1 MTYHLGRPLG
11 TRMAGV
17 YVAETSNIRR
27 LSAGEQRSS
36 AGHIAMLSFV
46 IGVIVGMIIGA
57 LVTV

>member
-1 MTYHLGRPLG
+1 MTHHFDRPLG
-11 TRMAGV
+11 QRMAGV
-17 YVAETSNIRR
+17 YVAETTNIRR

-46 IGVIVGMIIGA
+46 IGVIAGMIIGA